1 MTCDWWW
8 HFQKEIN
15 EDFGFNIKRE
25 KVAQNLLTRLSR
37 GRPLENL
44 NLSGKKVV
52 IVGADLSN
60 NTPLPKDFLIAA
72 DGAVKAFR
80 ERNHV
85 PDIVVSDLDGYPS
98 DINWATR
105 NGAALVIHGHG
116 DNLSRLIEYV
126 PKMNFTTLTST
137 YPSESL
143 DCWGGFTDGDRSI
156 LMALSLGAA
165 SVSLLGFSFDSLG
178 KYTGSSSP
186 QVKKK
191 KLHWAKRIIFEISSR
206 YDRFKGHSVL

>member
-1 MTCDWWW
+1 MNLDWWW
-8 HFQKEIN
+8 NLQNEIN
-15 EDFGFNIKRE
+15 KDFNFDIKRE
-25 KVAQNLLTRLSR
+25 KVAQNLLIHFSKKHSLK
-37 GRPLENL
+37 NL
-44 NLSGKKVV
+44 DLSGKKVV
-52 IVGADLSN
+52 VVGADLSQ
-60 NTPLPKDFLIAA
+60 NTKLPKDFTIVA

-85 PDIVVSDLDGYPS
+85 PNVVVSDLDGYPS

-105 NGAALVIHGHG
+105 NGASLVIHGHG

-137 YPSESL
+137 YPSEYL

-165 SVSLLGFSFDSLG
+165 SVSLLGFSFDSIG
-178 KYTGSSSP
+178 KYTGISYP
-186 QVKKK
+186 QIKKK
-191 KLHWAKRIIFEISSR
+191 KLYWAKRIISEISSR
-206 YDRFKGHSVL
+206 YDRFQYQSVL